1 MALERLLPPFICD
14 EGKTYLDT
22 IIRRLDLY
30 GTYLQDSRFSEILS
44 NEDIV
49 RIKNVSNGII
59 EAVKCYLSG
68 RSGDAFKVI
77 CTHLSSC
84 AIFFDEVIYKLTPE
98 NILIRIRQSVNELH
112 YRKELFHIPFDQRYR
127 VSTQRYSI
135 EGLPCLYLASCSFT
149 AWLELGRP
157 NFNELWVAGF
167 EPNYEISTLDFA
179 FTLSSLLEDL
189 DNGVNEK
196 NIISKLT
203 LYPFVLSTSF
213 RTKYPSAVFHEEYII
228 SCILLQWIT
237 TVKEQNF
244 MGIRYLSTKLE
255 AYKTKD
261 LWKISNFVMP
271 PQDYSEN
278 EIYNSKLAQ
287 MFMLTYPQH
296 WSVLTAYS
304 NAGSVTARM
313 VCGDNFSER
322 VEKQISHRTVDSID
336 NLVLGGYTA
345 TRFYNIDGY
354 LRVDISKGKVEM

>member
-1 MALERLLPPFICD
+1 MSLEKLLPPFICD
-14 EGKTYLDT
+14 EDKTYLGTLVD
-22 IIRRLDLY
+22 RLDLY
-30 GTYLQDSRFSEILS
+30 LTYLKESQFNEFLSET
-44 NEDIV
+44 DID
-49 RIKNVSNGII
+49 RIKNVSDGII
-59 EAVKCYLSG
+59 KAIKQYLSG
-68 RSGDAFKVI
+68 KSGDAFETI
-77 CTHLSSC
+77 RFHLDSC
-84 AIFFDEVIYKLTPE
+84 SDIFNEAIYKLTSE

-112 YRKELFHIPFDQRYR
+112 YRKELFHIPFNQRYK

-167 EPNYEISTLDFA
+167 EPNSEIPTLDLA
-179 FTLSSLLEDL
+179 FTLSLLLEDL
-189 DNGVNEK
+189 ESDVNK
-196 NIISKLT
+196 NNIISRLM

-237 TVKEQNF
+237 TFKKRSF

-278 EIYNSKLAQ
+278 EIYNSQLCQ

-304 NAGSVTARM
+304 NAGSVSARM
-313 VCGDNFSER
+313 VCGDNFSEKT
-322 VEKQISHRTVDSID
+322 EKQINHETVDNID
-336 NLVLGGYTA
+336 NFVLSGYTA

-354 LRVDISKGKVEM
+354 LRVDISKGRVEL